1 MSRLTVFSDTAP
13 DTPVMDTTSFDE
25 IADTLKEI
33 GVRFERWEAGK
44 VFAADASDADVL
56 DAYSAD
62 VKRICDEGGY
72 QTVDIIRVTEE
83 TPNKDVI
90 RAKFLDEH
98 THSEDEVRFFI
109 KGAGVFYLRI
119 GGKVYMTLCEKAD
132 LISVPANTTHWF
144 DMGPDARLA
153 AIRFFN
159 NQEGWVPNFT
169 ESGISK
175 NFPTFEYA
183 AGIAAE

>member
-1 MSRLTVFSDTAP
+1 MSRLTVFADDAP
-13 DTPVMDTTSFDE
+13 ETPVQDTTDFATISE
-25 IADTLKEI
+25 TLKGI
-33 GVRFERWEAGK
+33 GVQFERWEAREA
-44 VFAADASDADVL
+44 FPADASQEDVL
-56 DAYSAD
+56 SAYAD
-62 VKRICDEGGY
+62 EVKRICDEGGY
-72 QTVDIIRVTEE
+72 TTVDIIRVTEE

-109 KGAGVFYLRI
+109 EGAGVFYLRVD
-119 GGKVYMTLCEKAD
+119 GKVHMVLCEQND

-159 NQEGWVPNFT
+159 NEAGWVPHFT
-169 ESGISK
+169 GSGVASK
-175 NFPTFEYA
+175 FPDFDYA
-183 AGIAAE
+183 AGAAVA